1 MRWYAI
7 AMTLDIVDTVW
18 SSMRKDEFYSPRDLA
33 NILGQPSEAVL
44 RVLEFLSRYGFA
56 HRVTERE
63 WLFTK
68 VMNAPGPGDALR
80 ILGALVGDDSAN
92 TGRMAS
98 VSKTPRGL
106 RQPYRYPPED

>member
-1 MRWYAI
+1 
-7 AMTLDIVDTVW
+7 MTLDMVDTVW
-18 SSMRKDEFYSPRDLA
+18 STMRKDEFYSPKDLA

-44 RVLEFLSRYGFA
+44 RVLEFLSRYGFT

-68 VMNAPGPGDALR
+68 VMNALGPGDALR

-92 TGRMAS
+92 AGRITN
-98 VSKTPRGL
+98 VSETPRGL
-106 RQPYRYPPED
+106 RQPYRDAP

>member
-1 MRWYAI
+1 LKWYVI
-7 AMTLDIVDTVW
+7 AMTLDMVDTVW
-18 SSMRKDEFYSPRDLA
+18 SVMRKDEFYSPEDLA
-33 NILGQPSEAVL
+33 NTLGQPTEAVL

-63 WLFTK
+63 WLFTR
-68 VMNAPGPGDALR
+68 VMNAPSPGDALR
-80 ILGALVGDDSAN
+80 ILGMLVGDDSAN
-92 TGRMAS
+92 AGRMTS